1 LKAIEVEL
9 THDPEE
15 FMEWAGLSSQRFHK
29 GFKTEED
36 YWRWLTCLPEDEVED
51 EGKTKEESITLEER
65 RVKYDALLEKRFPQ
79 GWKRMAGKKK
89 EVDTTKI
96 PKGHG
101 KARLE
106 VMGRFREWLSTTIYG
121 LEAAAAT
128 AAKEGQVSDT
138 VAKDDQVATDATQ
151 VTEDLM
157 KISFRTTT
165 PPPPIIALPTL
176 TPRELSLIDPE
187 RPLPLSYTATSALEY
202 FKARPRWEQLLDSRK
217 KEAEIVAERQKRNSK
232 EKTAVQIAKEDKKT
246 VSVDT
251 VLSPSGPGATPFP
264 TPVVAMDMKDR
275 KVLGV

>member
-9 THDPEE
+9 THDLEE
-15 FMEWAGLSSQRFHK
+15 FMEWAGLNSQRFHK

-36 YWRWLTCLPEDEVED
+36 YWRWLTCLPEDE
-51 EGKTKEESITLEER
+51 GGTKEESMTLEER

-121 LEAAAAT
+121 LEAAAST
-128 AAKEGQVSDT
+128 AAKETRKEGQVSDT
-138 VAKDDQVATDATQ
+138 VAKDEQMATDATQ

-157 KISFRTTT
+157 KISLRPTT

-187 RPLPLSYTATSALEY
+187 KPLALSYTATSALEY
-202 FKARPRWEQLLDSRK
+202 FNATPRWEQLLESRK

-232 EKTAVQIAKEDKKT
+232 ENSAVQIAKEDRKT